1 MATAMTI
8 NTMQDLARV
17 LDEHPEWVDALRVRL
32 LTRELLD
39 LPQKLADF
47 VTAANKRF
55 EAIETRLDRMEDDL
69 TELKGGQARMQDD
82 LSLLKRGHAR
92 MQDDL
97 SVLKGGH
104 ARNAAE
110 RQAGLIAEDLGLE
123 YVRTLTFDDIRNL
136 VRSHD
141 TTDIPVNDLRSFR
154 LADLVVE
161 AAQEGDACYVAVEI
175 SFTANGRDT
184 KRALRNA
191 GFLTRFT
198 GRRAYAVVA
207 SVQVDDRIR
216 DILDDGDVSWHRLDR
231 KTLDVA

>member
-1 MATAMTI
+1 MATAMMI
-8 NTMQDLARV
+8 NSMQDLVRV
-17 LDEHPEWVDALRVRL
+17 LDEHPEWLGALRVRL
-32 LTRELLD
+32 LTRELLE

-82 LSLLKRGHAR
+82 LSLLKRGQAR

-154 LADLVVE
+154 LADRVVE
-161 AAQEGDACYVAVEI
+161 AAHEGDACYVAVEI

-207 SVQVDDRIR
+207 GVHVDDRIR
-216 DILDDGDVSWHRLDR
+216 DILDDGDVSWHRLDQ

>member
-32 LTRELLD
+32 LTRELLE

-161 AAQEGDACYVAVEI
+161 AAHEGDACYVAVEI

-207 SVQVDDRIR
+207 GVHVDDRIR
-216 DILDDGDVSWHRLDR
+216 DILDDGDVSWHRLDQ